1 MANSPLYAFISGT
14 RAMLAAQLVV
24 CVGAVALS
32 GWTLGVTNQLIRE
45 RDRLQERVIQLEE
58 TIASRGDIP
67 PAPTAVVEPV
77 TTPDSDVVYPRSIDN
92 AVAPSTAAENA
103 PAAADSATPRPPPED
118 GAPQTERP
126 AAAAPPR
133 DLGSIV
139 SSLFGPAPPLRTI
152 VLHVRAREDAHAA
165 SAIARA
171 LQEGGDK
178 RVLID
183 VMPAGDPRQS
193 GYAYF
198 DGRQSRPAADVVARF
213 HEAARALQIAQWS
226 AQLRGTAL
234 PAQGEYGADRL
245 DIVLPPLPARP
256 AEPAPN
262 DQSLR
267 ARTPG

>member
-1 MANSPLYAFISGT
+1 VANSPLYAFISGA

-24 CVGAVALS
+24 CVGAVALA

-58 TIASRGDIP
+58 TIAGRGDIP

-77 TTPDSDVVYPRSIDN
+77 ISPSAEAYPGSFCN
-92 AVAPSTAAENA
+92 AVSPAAPVGAVAEIA
-103 PAAADSATPRPPPED
+103 PAPTRVATQ
-118 GAPQTERP
+118 QT
-126 AAAAPPR
+126 APPQR
-133 DLGSIV
+133 DLGRIV
-139 SSLFGPAPPLRTI
+139 TNLFGPTPPLRTV
-152 VLHVRAREDAHAA
+152 VLHVRAQADLQQA
-165 SAIARA
+165 SRIARA
-171 LQEGGDK
+171 LQDAGEL

-213 HEAARALQIAQWS
+213 HEAARAMQIAQWS

-245 DIVLPPLPARP
+245 DIVLPPLPAP
-256 AEPAPN
+256 PAPVEPPPS
-262 DQSLR
+262 DEALR
-267 ARTPG
+267 SRTPG

>member
-1 MANSPLYAFISGT
+1 MANSPLHAFISGT

-77 TTPDSDVVYPRSIDN
+77 TTGADVVYPGSIES
-92 AVAPSTAAENA
+92 AVAPTAEG
-103 PAAADSATPRPPPED
+103 PAAAD
-118 GAPQTERP
+118 G
-126 AAAAPPR
+126 AAPPAPAQTPAEAAPQR

-139 SSLFGPAPPLRTI
+139 TGLFGPAPPLRTV
-152 VLHVRAREDAHAA
+152 VLHVRSSEDAGAA
-165 SAIARA
+165 SQIARA
-171 LQEGGDK
+171 LQGDGGL

-198 DGRQSRPAADVVARF
+198 DGRQSRAAADVVARF
-213 HEAARALQIAQWS
+213 HESARAMQIAQWS

-234 PAQGEYGADRL
+234 PAQGEYSADRL
-245 DIVLPPLPARP
+245 DIVLPPLPPPPAP

-262 DQSLR
+262 DQALR